1 MDPTSLAIEFIC
13 PLCRCLPTDPVFSED
28 GFIYDRACIE
38 KYIASSKEDPVA
50 MSIVSPMTG
59 ESMGTTLIA
68 SDVVKETI
76 RELVMCED
84 INKGILGAWAN
95 VTNEDKST
103 TGDICNTKKK
113 ANEGDVEQMIKLAEW
128 YLFGGQNGIDVD
140 AEKAYHWCKLAADE
154 EHLLGKAYQGY
165 CLTVGIGV
173 DHDWEDGYELLFEV
187 ASNQHSNGAA
197 RGKLMTQIVYF
208 IAHREIYT
216 YLSIQLHTRLCS
228 VHVGMLLQK
237 RYTWL

>member
-13 PLCRCLPTDPVFSED
+13 PLCRFLPTDPVFSQD

-59 ESMGTTLIA
+59 KSMGTTLIA

-76 RELVMCED
+76 RELVLCED

-128 YLFGGQNGIDVD
+128 YLFGGQDGIDVD
-140 AEKAYHWCKLAADE
+140 AQKAYHWCQLAAYE
-154 EHLLGKAYQGY
+154 EHMLGKAYQGY
-165 CLTVGIGV
+165 CLTVGIGT
-173 DHDWEDGYELLFEV
+173 DNDWEDGYELLFEA
-187 ASNQHSNGAA
+187 ASNQHSSGAA
-197 RGKLMTQIVYF
+197 RGKLMTQIVQYF
-208 IAHREIYT
+208 IVHCELYIT
-216 YLSIQLHTRLCS
+216 YIIVYNLHIRFCS
-228 VHVGMLLQK
+228 VHVGMLL
-237 RYTWL
+237 